1 MCSSDLQEA
10 AAEAVALPRS
20 YYTELAEEYAARR
33 TKLLGILEDV
43 GFRCYKPSGAYYT
56 MADISAFGFS
66 TDTEFVRHLITE
78 IGVAA
83 VPGSSFFRNPADG
96 HHLVRFTF
104 CKKEETLDE
113 AGRRLRKLKPR
124 R

>member
-1 MCSSDLQEA
+1 MA
-10 AAEAVALPRS
+10 APFGLPEVDQHLPGSGLTGGALH
-20 YYTELAEEYAARR
+20 EVIAASHGDR
-33 TKLLGILEDV
+33 
-43 GFRCYKPSGAYYT
+43 PA
-56 MADISAFGFS
+56 AFGFA

-104 CKKEETLDE
+104 CKKEETLLAAE
-113 AGRRLRKLKPR
+113 QRLKKLRKGVSVGS
-124 R
+124 